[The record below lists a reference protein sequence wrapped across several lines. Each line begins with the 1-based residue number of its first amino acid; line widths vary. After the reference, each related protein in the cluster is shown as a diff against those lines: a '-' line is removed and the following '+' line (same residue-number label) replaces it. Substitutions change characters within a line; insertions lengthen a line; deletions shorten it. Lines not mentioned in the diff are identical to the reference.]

1 MYMIVGTDSQS
12 HSISA
17 RLIFHS
23 KVSLTDV
30 VQIHPSDFHKPSA
43 RAIEDWINAKY
54 ADKVIHK
61 TGLCLGFHSLI
72 STSEGLIGHG
82 TGIVNV
88 NVDFKL
94 IVFRPRRGEIIA
106 GVIANSD
113 PAAGVNLD
121 MDFFEDVLVPPQLLF
136 EGTKWEKDDEGLEN
150 FVWTEN
156 ENQFFFDRL
165 EECLFRVE
173 QEVWRDL
180 SPQMQRPEGQLVD
193 GGEDEDEVGAR
204 KTPYLIQ
211 GSMGFSG
218 LGPMLWWDASQSEEG
233 AGEDDAEGGAT
244 EGT

>member
-1 MYMIVGTDSQS
+1 M
-12 HSISA
+12 
-17 RLIFHS
+17 
-23 KVSLTDV
+23 

-54 ADKVIHK
+54 ADKVLHK
-61 TGLCLGFHSLI
+61 TGLCVGFHSLI

-94 IVFRPRRGEIIA
+94 VVFRPRRGEILHGVINTSDPTA
-106 GVIANSD
+106 GVY
-113 PAAGVNLD
+113 LD
-121 MDFFEDVLVPPQLLF
+121 MDFFEDVSVPPQLLF
-136 EGTKWEKDDEGLEN
+136 EGTKWEKDEYGQEA
-150 FVWTEN
+150 FVWTEG

-165 EECLFRVE
+165 EPCLFRVE

-180 SPQMQRPEGQLVD
+180 SPRMQRPEGQHFV
-193 GGEDEDEVGAR
+193 EDEGEAEEEVGAK

-218 LGPMLWWDASQSEEG
+218 LGPVLWWELGEVE
-233 AGEDDAEGGAT
+233 AGENGEDAEEET
-244 EGT
+244 

>member
-1 MYMIVGTDSQS
+1 MLSQ
-12 HSISA
+12 
-17 RLIFHS
+17 
-23 KVSLTDV
+23 VSLTDV

-43 RAIEDWINAKY
+43 RAIEDWINDKY

-61 TGLCLGFHSLI
+61 VGLCVGFHSLI

-94 IVFRPRRGEIIA
+94 VVFRPRRGEIIA
-106 GVIANSD
+106 GVIATSD
-113 PAAGVNLD
+113 PTAGVYLD
-121 MDFFEDVLVPPQLLF
+121 MDFFEDVNVPPQLLF
-136 EGTKWEKDDEGLEN
+136 EGTKWEKDEYGQEA

-165 EECLFRVE
+165 EPCLFRVE

-180 SPQMQRPEGQLVD
+180 SPQMQRPDQQFVD
-193 GGEDEDEVGAR
+193 DAEEEEVGAR

-218 LGPMLWWDASQSEEG
+218 LGPVLWWE
-233 AGEDDAEGGAT
+233 AGEGDGDAEGGVE

>member
-1 MYMIVGTDSQS
+1 MST
-12 HSISA
+12 SA
-17 RLIFHS
+17 HITIQ
-23 KVSLTDV
+23 VSLTDV
-30 VQIHPSDFHKPSA
+30 VQIHPCDFHKPSA

-61 TGLCLGFHSLI
+61 CGLCIAFHSLI

-94 IVFRPRRGEIIA
+94 VVFRPRRGEIIA

-113 PAAGVNLD
+113 PQAGIFLD
-121 MDFFEDVLVPPQLLF
+121 MDFFEDVNVPPQLLF
-136 EGTKWEKDDEGLEN
+136 EGTGWEKDEFGQEA
-150 FVWTEN
+150 FVWTEP
-156 ENQFFFDRL
+156 ENGNQYFFDHL
-165 EECLFRVE
+165 EPALFRVE

-180 SPQMQRPEGQLVD
+180 SPRMQKPEEF
-193 GGEDEDEVGAR
+193 GGATGEEDEDGEDGVVR

-218 LGPMLWWDASQSEEG
+218 LGPMLWWDAAAEEP
-233 AGEDDAEGGAT
+233 AEGG
-244 EGT
+244 EGGDAGGGAMEEG